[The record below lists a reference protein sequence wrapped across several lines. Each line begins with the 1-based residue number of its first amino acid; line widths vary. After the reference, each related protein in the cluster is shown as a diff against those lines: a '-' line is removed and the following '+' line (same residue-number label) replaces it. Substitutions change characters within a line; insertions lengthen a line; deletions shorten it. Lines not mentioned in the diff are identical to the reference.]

1 MSSRYRRSILKHFSR
16 AIVFPC
22 AVIAAGILPSALH
35 GASAADFYADKK
47 INLVMG
53 SDVGGG
59 YDALARLMA
68 RHYGHFIPGNP
79 TVIVQAMPGGSG
91 LIAAN
96 YLYNIAEKDGTELGL
111 VMRNVLTAALTNPES
126 ARFDVS
132 KFNWIGSLAT
142 ESGMVIAW
150 HTAGKETA
158 ADLFK
163 SEMIVG
169 GTTGT
174 DTEIT
179 ARLLNEFT
187 GTKLKIV
194 TGYKGNAD
202 VQLAMERG
210 EIQGMGNIS
219 WSNLKRLPY
228 LQNNQVRILMQNALE
243 KVPELPDVPLAL
255 EFAKSDM
262 DRQVLELF
270 LGQRLVARPVVAPP
284 NLPADRLAILRD
296 AFIAMGKNPEF
307 NADAKKVKLEVDPT
321 THESV
326 NKVIASIASASP
338 EVVKRFSEAT
348 APRK

>member
-1 MSSRYRRSILKHFSR
+1 MASRRSFMNFTAAR
-16 AIVFPC
+16 A
-22 AVIAAGILPSALH
+22 SALAMTVLVVSLS
-35 GASAADFYADKK
+35 ASLAHSQPQTDFYAGKR

-59 YDALARLMA
+59 YDALARLTA
-68 RHYGHFIPGNP
+68 RHLGHFIPGNP
-79 TVIVQAMPGGSG
+79 AVIVQAMPGGSG

-126 ARFDVS
+126 ARFDIA
-132 KFNWIGSLAT
+132 KFNWIGSLAS

-150 HTAGKETA
+150 HTAGKEKA
-158 ADLFK
+158 ADLFQ

-219 WSNLKRLPY
+219 WSNLKRLSY
-228 LQNNQVRILMQNALE
+228 LPNNQVRILMQNALE
-243 KVPELPDVPLAL
+243 KAPELPDVPLAL
-255 EFAKSDM
+255 DFAKSDI
-262 DRQVLELF
+262 DRKVLELF
-270 LGQRLVARPVVAPP
+270 FGQRLVARPVVAPP
-284 NLPADRLAILRD
+284 NLPADRVAILRA
-296 AFIAMGKNPEF
+296 AFVALGKDPEF
-307 NADAKKVKLEVDPT
+307 NADAKKSKLEVDPT
-321 THESV
+321 SHEAVSA
-326 NKVIASIASASP
+326 VIATIASASP
-338 EVVKRFSEAT
+338 EVVKLFSEAT